1 MNDLGKLEWSLSLH
15 AAIER
20 FDELRTQEAI
30 AEGPGPSLRT
40 AEALELLALS
50 EVITRKVRYGQQLS
64 VRTARTAGASW
75 ADIGRSLGVS
85 RQAAWETH
93 LRWIDGQ
100 EAQRRAVDTEGLD
113 VEQIAQARTWAGTLA
128 D

>member
-1 MNDLGKLEWSLSLH
+1 MNDLGKLEWALSLH
-15 AAIER
+15 AAVER

-30 AEGPGPSLRT
+30 AEGPGSSLRR

-50 EVITRKVRYGQQLS
+50 EVMTRKVRYGLQLS

-75 ADIGRSLGVS
+75 VDIGRSLGVS

-93 LRWIDGQ
+93 MRWIDGQ
-100 EAQRRAVDTEGLD
+100 EAQHSAADTEGLD
-113 VEQIAQARTWAGTLA
+113 REQITQARVWAGTPA

>member
-1 MNDLGKLEWSLSLH
+1 MNDLGKLEWAWSLP
-15 AAIER
+15 AAVRR
-20 FDELRTQEAI
+20 FDELRTREAI
-30 AEGPGPSLRT
+30 AEGPGPALSP
-40 AEALELLALS
+40 AEALELLSLG

-85 RQAAWETH
+85 RQAAWESH
-93 LRWIDGQ
+93 MRWIDGQ
-100 EAQRRAVDTEGLD
+100 EARHLKADTEGLD
-113 VEQIAQARTWAGTLA
+113 LEQIAKARTWAGATA